1 MSSLPQGIITL
12 FIHTEVEHTMNQRRY
27 KPTLDRTQTLL
38 LPERV
43 EDYVG
48 ENHQVRALDA
58 YVDTLDLASLGFK
71 HTESST
77 VAGQPPYNPWAMLK
91 LYLYGYQ
98 HGVRSSRK
106 LEAETRRNLEVI
118 WLVKGIRPSYK
129 SIADFRKD
137 HVAQLREVS
146 RDFVLLCR
154 ELSLF
159 GGDEVAVDGSFFSAD
174 ASRGSIQTEGYID
187 RELEDIKK
195 KIEEYHRILE
205 EADVAD
211 EKAGKQDTGNDEVL
225 SEKIEK
231 LKRRQEE
238 KRELKSRMER
248 SGQTQVSVVD
258 PDARLLRKRGQRVA
272 GYNAQIVV
280 DSKHKLVV
288 AEQVIQDGRD
298 HRQLAGMLLE
308 TRRRLGTQQLVGLA
322 DGGYYESTQLKR
334 CEDEDITVYIPV
346 PDTSAGIRGRGR
358 YTLDEFSYDSAG
370 DYYYC
375 PQGKRL
381 TPCKEAIRR
390 SGKRYVL
397 YMSRSVDCKACLMRS
412 RCMGEKAQVR
422 VIQRWEHQ
430 EVLERHKRRME
441 WGAGKMKERGKIVEH
456 PFGTLKNRCGIH
468 QFLMRGLEKCRGEF
482 SLMTMAYNFTRVL
495 NILGAQKL
503 KEYCAGRK
511 VYGPQMA

>member
-1 MSSLPQGIITL
+1 MLLLLQGIIKSI
-12 FIHTEVEHTMNQRRY
+12 IHTKVEHTMKQRRY
-27 KPTLDRTQTLL
+27 KPTLERTQALL

-58 YVDTLDLASLGFK
+58 YVDTLDLGALGFK
-71 HTESST
+71 RTETST
-77 VAGQPPYNPWAMLK
+77 VAGQPPYNPWSMLK

-98 HGVRSSRK
+98 HGIRSSRK

-118 WLVKGIRPSYK
+118 WLVKGMRPSYK

-137 HVAQLREVS
+137 HVVQLREVN

-159 GGDEVAVDGSFFSAD
+159 GGEEVAVDGSFFSAD
-174 ASRGSIQTEGYID
+174 ASRGSIQTEGYVEK
-187 RELEDIKK
+187 ELERIEK
-195 KIEEYHRILE
+195 KIEEYHRALE
-205 EADVAD
+205 ETDAAD
-211 EKAGKQDTGNDEVL
+211 EKAGKQDVGNDEVL
-225 SEKIEK
+225 REKIEK

-258 PDARLLRKRGQRVA
+258 PDARLLRKPGQSVA
-272 GYNAQIVV
+272 GYNAQIAV

-288 AEQVIQDGRD
+288 AEQVVQDSTD
-298 HRQLAGMLLE
+298 HHQLAGMLTEAKERLE
-308 TRRRLGTQQLVGLA
+308 VKRLTGLA

-334 CEDEDITVYIPV
+334 CEDEDITVYVPV
-346 PDTSAGIRGRGR
+346 PDTGAGIRNRGR
-358 YTLDEFSYDSAG
+358 YAVDEFNYDAQG
-370 DYYYC
+370 DYYRC
-375 PQGKRL
+375 PKGKRL
-381 TPCKEAIRR
+381 TPCKETIRR

-397 YMSRSVDCKACLMRS
+397 YMSRSVECKACSMRS
-412 RCMGEKAQVR
+412 RCMGEKARVR
-422 VIQRWEHQ
+422 IIQRWEHQ
-430 EVLERHKRRME
+430 EVLDRHAERME
-441 WGAGKMKERGKIVEH
+441 RGAGKMKERGKIVEH

-482 SLMTMAYNFTRVL
+482 SLMTMAYNFTRAL

-503 KEYCAGRK
+503 REYCAGRR

>member
-1 MSSLPQGIITL
+1 
-12 FIHTEVEHTMNQRRY
+12 MNQRRY
-27 KPTLDRTQTLL
+27 KPTLERTQRLL

-48 ENHQVRALDA
+48 KNHQVRALDA

-71 HTESST
+71 HTETGT

-98 HGVRSSRK
+98 HGIRSSRK

-118 WLVKGIRPSYK
+118 WLVKGMQPSYK

-137 HVAQLREVS
+137 HVVQLREVS

-159 GGDEVAVDGSFFSAD
+159 GGDEVAVDGSFFKAD
-174 ASRGSIQTEGYID
+174 ASKGSIQTESYVD
-187 RELEDIKK
+187 RELDRIES
-195 KIEEYHRILE
+195 KIEEYHRAVE
-205 EADVAD
+205 EADAAD
-211 EKAGKQDTGNDEVL
+211 EKSRGDDAGNDEVL

-231 LKRRQEE
+231 LKRRQAE
-238 KRELKSRMER
+238 KKDIKARMER
-248 SGQTQVSVVD
+248 SGDTQVSAVD
-258 PDARLLRKRGQRVA
+258 PDARLLRKAGQTVA
-272 GYNAQIVV
+272 GYNAQIAV

-288 AEQVIQDGRD
+288 AEEVIQDGRD
-298 HRQLAGMLLE
+298 HRQLASMLVE
-308 TRRRLGTQQLVGLA
+308 ARRRLGTEQLAGLA
-322 DGGYYESTQLKR
+322 DSGYYESTQLKQ
-334 CEDEDITVYIPV
+334 CEDEGIAVYVPV
-346 PDTSAGIRGRGR
+346 PDNSAGIKRRGR
-358 YTLDEFSYDSAG
+358 YGLDEFSYDAQG
-370 DYYYC
+370 DCYRC
-375 PQGKRL
+375 PRGKRL
-381 TPCKEAIRR
+381 TPCRKLIRR

-397 YMSRSVDCKACLMRS
+397 YTSRSVDCKGCLLRS
-412 RCMGEKAQVR
+412 RCIGEKARVR

-430 EVLERHKRRME
+430 EVIERHRERME
-441 WGAGKMKERGKIVEH
+441 GGAEKMRNRGRIVEH
-456 PFGTLKNRCGIH
+456 PFGTLKHRGGLH

-495 NILGAQKL
+495 NILGGWRL
-503 KEYCAGRK
+503 REYCAGRM

>member
-1 MSSLPQGIITL
+1 
-12 FIHTEVEHTMNQRRY
+12 MNQRRY
-27 KPTLDRTQTLL
+27 KPTLDRTQALL

-58 YVDTLDLASLGFK
+58 YVDTLDLGALGFR
-71 HTESST
+71 HTETGT
-77 VAGQPPYNPWAMLK
+77 VAGQPPYNPWSMLK

-98 HGVRSSRK
+98 HGIRSSRK
-106 LEAETRRNLEVI
+106 LEAEARRNLEVI
-118 WLVKGIRPSYK
+118 WLVKGMRPSYK

-137 HVAQLREVS
+137 HVAQLREVN

-159 GGDEVAVDGSFFSAD
+159 GGDEVAVDGSFFSAN

-187 RELEDIKK
+187 RELENIQK
-195 KIEEYHRILE
+195 KIEEYQAALE
-205 EADVAD
+205 EQDMADD
-211 EKAGKQDTGNDEVL
+211 NAGRQDTGSDEAL
-225 SEKIEK
+225 GEKIEK

-238 KRELKSRMER
+238 KRKLKSRMER
-248 SGQTQVSVVD
+248 SGDTQVSTVD
-258 PDARLLRKRGQRVA
+258 EDARLLRKRGQSVA
-272 GYNAQIVV
+272 GYNAQIAV

-298 HRQLAGMLLE
+298 HRQLSGMLME
-308 TRRRLGTQQLVGLA
+308 TRRRLCTEQFVGLA
-322 DGGYYESTQLKR
+322 DGGYYESMELKR
-334 CEDEDITVYIPV
+334 CEDEGITVYVPV

-358 YTLDEFSYDSAG
+358 YTLDEFSYDSAE
-370 DYYYC
+370 DCYYC

-381 TPCKEAIRR
+381 TPRGEPLNK
-390 SGKRYVL
+390 SGKRYIL
-397 YMSRSVDCKACLMRS
+397 YSARNVDCKGCAMRKRCIGDSAWS
-412 RCMGEKAQVR
+412 RL
-422 VIQRWEHQ
+422 IQRWEHQ
-430 EVLERHKRRME
+430 EVLDRHRERME
-441 WGAGKMKERGKIVEH
+441 AEGERIKRRGKIVEH

-495 NILGAQKL
+495 NILGTQKL
-503 KEYCAGRK
+503 REYCAVRR